1 MATSTS
7 TETTSASWWN
17 YFFLYDGSKVKG
29 EGDPTRAAICYF
41 FPPQTLLDQQELLC
55 GQIAGVVHC
64 ISDIS
69 GSPPTIV
76 RLRKLKFAIKVDGDY
91 LWVLGCAVELPDVS
105 CKQLLDQLIGFF
117 NFYNGPVS
125 LAYKSCSREEL
136 SGEWDTFIDQILR
149 NTGDLHKIFNSLWN
163 LDRTK
168 AWALSCPSALQSPL
182 PVPPWLMV
190 SVLTSWHASCPAQ
203 VEPLLLLKA
212 ALILQTCQR
221 SPHVL
226 AGCILYKGLI
236 VSTQLPPSVTAK
248 VLLHRAVRRDQR
260 KPLGGDALQ
269 EHGAALPPN
278 VQIVPVFLTEEEA
291 VSLRE
296 FPREPT
302 TSTLASPARLPE
314 PPAQRPPKGLN
325 TSAPKENAPRHVE
338 STARISA
345 TSPEPT
351 SPDVTWP
358 NGRGE
363 NGHWSGCDLKSTK
376 PPTPHH
382 AAGGRGPGLGLSLV
396 KETGL
401 SRGEEELDLSE
412 IHVPEAQDTGASL
425 GYSASDG
432 GPPGCRAS
440 VSDSG
445 NPGSQ
450 PPEALPVGT
459 AVGGPLPPSTAEMLT
474 QNGALERP
482 RDLPGNSSQAP
493 VPRDHLLSPR
503 SGPLP
508 SPCLDSRQTG
518 SQLPVGEQ
526 GEGQHGDGV
535 PEGRSASSPERASG
549 SADPP
554 GDGPSADRTG
564 SRATPVSLARLV
576 RMNLYTHSVRALAL
590 LLLAEEPL
598 LGDGAAVE
606 DVTLCCLLSRKSQ
619 PTGSEEQSRLTP
631 GGSREPPIVSCSKPK
646 YHGSLASLNGLEVH
660 LNETL
665 PRDQAAPAARTYGF
679 AHYDRVQNVLAANLP
694 QVATAQDRR
703 FLQAVSLMH
712 SDFARLPA
720 LYEVTVR
727 NASTAVYACCSPV
740 QETYFQ
746 QLAPA
751 GRSSGFPSAQD
762 STFSLPG
769 KAKQKLLKHGV
780 NLL

>member
-7 TETTSASWWN
+7 TETKSASWWN

-29 EGDPTRAAICYF
+29 EGDPTRAGICYF

-69 GSPPTIV
+69 GSPPTVI

-149 NTGDLHKIFNSLWN
+149 NTGDLHRIFNSLWN

-168 AWALSCPSALQSPL
+168 
-182 PVPPWLMV
+182 
-190 SVLTSWHASCPAQ
+190 

-248 VLLHRAVRRDQR
+248 VLLHRAARRDQR
-260 KPLGGDALQ
+260 TPVGGDAPQ
-269 EHGAALPPN
+269 EHGAALPPD

-296 FPREPT
+296 FPREPM
-302 TSTLASPARLPE
+302 TSTLASPARLLE
-314 PPAQRPPKGLN
+314 PPAQRPPKSLN
-325 TSAPKENAPRHVE
+325 TSAPKENTPRHAG

-345 TSPEPT
+345 TTPEPR

-358 NGRGE
+358 NGSGE
-363 NGHWSGCDLKSTK
+363 NGHWSGCDLKSIK
-376 PPTPHH
+376 PPTLHH
-382 AAGGRGPGLGLSLV
+382 TTRGQGPGLGLSLV

-445 NPGSQ
+445 NAGSK

-459 AVGGPLPPSTAEMLT
+459 AVGGPLPPSTPGMLT

-493 VPRDHLLSPR
+493 VPRDHLLGPA

-518 SQLPVGEQ
+518 TELPVGEQ
-526 GEGQHGDGV
+526 GEGQRGDGV
-535 PEGRSASSPERASG
+535 PEGRSASGPERTSG

-554 GDGPSADRTG
+554 GDGPSADRPG
-564 SRATPVSLARLV
+564 SRATPASRTRLV
-576 RMNLYTHSVRALAL
+576 RMNLYTHSVRGLVL

-606 DVTLCCLLSRKSQ
+606 DV
-619 PTGSEEQSRLTP
+619 
-631 GGSREPPIVSCSKPK
+631 

-665 PRDQAAPAARTYGF
+665 PWDQAAPAARAYGF

-746 QLAPA
+746 QLASA
-751 GRSSGFPSAQD
+751 GRSSGFPSPQD
-762 STFSLPG
+762 SAFSLPG

>member
-7 TETTSASWWN
+7 TETKSASWWN

-29 EGDPTRAAICYF
+29 EGDLTRAGICYF

-91 LWVLGCAVELPDVS
+91 LW
-105 CKQLLDQLIGFF
+105 
-117 NFYNGPVS
+117 
-125 LAYKSCSREEL
+125 SCSREEL

-168 AWALSCPSALQSPL
+168 
-182 PVPPWLMV
+182 
-190 SVLTSWHASCPAQ
+190 

-248 VLLHRAVRRDQR
+248 VLLHRAARRDQR
-260 KPLGGDALQ
+260 KPIGGAALQ
-269 EHGAALPPN
+269 EHGAALPPD

-325 TSAPKENAPRHVE
+325 TSAPKESAPRHEE

-345 TSPEPT
+345 TTPEPT

-358 NGRGE
+358 NGSGE
-363 NGHWSGCDLKSTK
+363 NGRWSGCDLKSIR

-382 AAGGRGPGLGLSLV
+382 TTSGQGPGLGLSLV

-401 SRGEEELDLSE
+401 SRGEEELDLCE

-445 NPGSQ
+445 NPGSK
-450 PPEALPVGT
+450 PPEALPAGT
-459 AVGGPLPPSTAEMLT
+459 AVGGPLPPSTPQRLT

-493 VPRDHLLSPR
+493 VPRDHLLGPT

-508 SPCLDSRQTG
+508 APCLDSRQTG
-518 SQLPVGEQ
+518 TELPVGEQ
-526 GEGQHGDGV
+526 GEGQRGDGV
-535 PEGRSASSPERASG
+535 PEGRSASGPGRTSG

-564 SRATPVSLARLV
+564 ARATPVSRARLV
-576 RMNLYTHSVRALAL
+576 RMNLYTHSVRGLVL

-606 DVTLCCLLSRKSQ
+606 DVVSVQTPRPLAARPRLLGAG
-619 PTGSEEQSRLTP
+619 TGR
-631 GGSREPPIVSCSKPK
+631 GAR
-646 YHGSLASLNGLEVH
+646 
-660 LNETL
+660 
-665 PRDQAAPAARTYGF
+665 PAA
-679 AHYDRVQNVLAANLP
+679 V
-694 QVATAQDRR
+694 
-703 FLQAVSLMH
+703 
-712 SDFARLPA
+712 
-720 LYEVTVR
+720 
-727 NASTAVYACCSPV
+727 
-740 QETYFQ
+740 
-746 QLAPA
+746 
-751 GRSSGFPSAQD
+751 
-762 STFSLPG
+762 
-769 KAKQKLLKHGV
+769 
-780 NLL
+780 

>member
-149 NTGDLHKIFNSLWN
+149 NTSDLHKIFNSLWN

-168 AWALSCPSALQSPL
+168 
-182 PVPPWLMV
+182 
-190 SVLTSWHASCPAQ
+190 

-248 VLLHRAVRRDQR
+248 VLLHRAARRDQR

-302 TSTLASPARLPE
+302 TSALASPARLPE

-338 STARISA
+338 PTARISA

-363 NGHWSGCDLKSTK
+363 NGHWSGCDVKSTK

-482 RDLPGNSSQAP
+482 RDHPGNSSQAP
-493 VPRDHLLSPR
+493 VPRDHLLSPT

-518 SQLPVGEQ
+518 SELPVGEQ

-576 RMNLYTHSVRALAL
+576 RMNLYTHSVRGLAL

-606 DVTLCCLLSRKSQ
+606 DV
-619 PTGSEEQSRLTP
+619 
-631 GGSREPPIVSCSKPK
+631 

-694 QVATAQDRR
+694 QMATAQDRR

-720 LYEVTVR
+720 LYEVTIR

-751 GRSSGFPSAQD
+751 GRSSGFPNPQD
-762 STFSLPG
+762 SAFSLPG